1 MKKTA
6 IFIPEAFEDI
16 FSTDQQSQYLSQKQL
31 RNELMR
37 PWGYDENF
45 HYCQTNENF
54 FFWNMKITAKHQRNL
69 NYVGLHAWAI
79 LVNAINLRKERRLEK
94 LAKDKNFS
102 DPSYIYNKKVLC

>member
-37 PWGYDENF
+37 PWGYDEYF
-45 HYCQTNENF
+45 H
-54 FFWNMKITAKHQRNL
+54 
-69 NYVGLHAWAI
+69 
-79 LVNAINLRKERRLEK
+79 
-94 LAKDKNFS
+94 
-102 DPSYIYNKKVLC
+102 